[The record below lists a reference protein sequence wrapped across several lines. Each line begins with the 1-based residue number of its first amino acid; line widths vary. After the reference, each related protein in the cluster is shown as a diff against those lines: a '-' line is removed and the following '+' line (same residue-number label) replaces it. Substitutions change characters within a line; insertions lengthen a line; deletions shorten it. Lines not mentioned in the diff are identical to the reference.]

1 MNIDQV
7 VVPVGEDLIANA
19 AERVSKS
26 TVNIASVKMVQDQ
39 LFRIFP
45 VEGVGSGVIIDQN
58 GYILTNNHV
67 IDDAKR
73 LKVTLTDGQ
82 MLNGKVIGKDEITD
96 LAVVKAEDISTDE
109 SDVLPYAH
117 LGNSDD
123 LKIGQVVIAIGN
135 PFGLTGGP
143 TVTAGI
149 ISSLNR
155 NIQFENGMLE
165 LIQTDAAINPG
176 NSGGPLVNTKGEV
189 IAINTAKMPYAHGI
203 GFAVPI
209 NIAKSIMNELIQN
222 GRVTNRPWI
231 GIASIKITKQL
242 AHYYQL
248 PVVDGVLI
256 AQVEPYSPADDAG
269 LRKGDIIE
277 EIDRN
282 RINDPSQVSSQVRKK
297 HVLDQIL
304 MVVNRYGRRFDV
316 PLQLQARP

>member
-7 VVPVGEDLIANA
+7 VVPVGEDLIENA
-19 AERVSKS
+19 AERVSMS
-26 TVNIASVKMVQDQ
+26 TVYIASVKMVQDQ

-45 VEGVGSGVIIDQN
+45 IEGVGSGVIIDQN

-96 LAVVKAEDISTDE
+96 LAVVKAEGISTDE

-277 EIDRN
+277 EIDSN
-282 RINDPSQVSSQVRKK
+282 RINDPSQLSSQVRKK
-297 HVLDQIL
+297 HVRDQIL